1 MPEHLLDRD
10 EIDTALVV
18 AGRAGVAQRVR
29 AEPDQ
34 LRFSLSFRAEGLSFE
49 VQEVGEPVADRAP
62 VDPPAALIAEQ
73 RRAFAQT
80 WSDLLQIPAQDQVEP
95 VEHRHPPRSRA
106 RGLGSLA
113 ETHVDLPERATA
125 EVHVGA
131 VQGRGLLRS

>member
-1 MPEHLLDRD
+1 MSEHLLDRD

-34 LRFSLSFRAEGLSFE
+34 LTFPLPFLTAGLSFE
-49 VQEVGEPVADRAP
+49 VEQVGEPVADRAP
-62 VDPPAALIAEQ
+62 VDPSAALVAEQ
-73 RRAFAQT
+73 RGALAQT
-80 WSDLLQIPAQDQVEP
+80 WGDLLEIPAQDQFEP

-106 RGLGSLA
+106 RCLGSLA
-113 ETHVDLPERATA
+113 ETHVDLPEGAAA

-131 VQGRGLLRS
+131 VQ